1 MDDSLMPIRDFVLS
15 QYEFNSAQIQRDYGL
30 TYIETKY
37 IIQEMLNNADII
49 YKSDL
54 TYSVLPNSKQ
64 NKKIEKKSCNNEQF
78 LQALWVCIAL
88 DKVTARAIENNLKIE
103 FADALRLIEQMEKY
117 GYISHSPERRVL
129 ITADEYIY
137 KFGRRSWVDEHVSED
152 VYVDS
157 DGIICAD
164 PGPEIKEKL
173 AYAINMHIENSER
186 GENEAYIYNHDGN
199 IMFAVQEMP
208 DYIQITD
215 RGAVLEDCPLS
226 RTKVTNILKKQNKF
240 IVINGDEIT
249 VCVKCFEYVL
259 NAMMELYAAIGK
271 IYECAESKA

>member
-15 QYEFNSAQIQRDYGL
+15 QYEFNSAQLQRDYGL
-30 TYIETKY
+30 TYIETKQ
-37 IIQEMLNNADII
+37 IIQKMLDNADIV

-64 NKKIEKKSCNNEQF
+64 NKKIENNCNNEQF
-78 LQALWVCIAL
+78 LQALWVCIVL
-88 DKVTARAIENNLKIE
+88 DKVTARAIESILKIE
-103 FADALRLIEQMEKY
+103 FADTLRLIEQMEKS
-117 GYISHSPERRVL
+117 GYISRSPERRVL

-137 KFGRRSWVDEHVSED
+137 KFGRRSWVDEQVSED

-157 DGIICAD
+157 DGIICAG

-240 IVINGDEIT
+240 IAINGDEIT
-249 VCVKCFEYVL
+249 VCVKSFEYVL

-271 IYECAESKA
+271 IYECVESKV